1 MIDYKTL
8 ISAVDKYNDEADR
21 IFNKLHRADLE
32 AKTDIIEYGKYANM
46 ERIEWDFSDENA
58 IVIRYYDHGYDLYCS
73 CTMRIP
79 ADIFFNEDKID
90 AWIESLI
97 SAELERQEKDKEAR
111 KKIQEEKERKEYE
124 RLMEKYGSLK
134 SVN

>member
-8 ISAVDKYNDEADR
+8 ISTVDKYSDEADR

-32 AKTDIIEYGKYANM
+32 AKTCIIEYGKYATM
-46 ERIEWDFSDENA
+46 ERVEWDYSDETQ
-58 IVIRYYDHGYDLYCS
+58 ISIRYYDHGYDLYCS
-73 CTMRIP
+73 CSISIP

-90 AWIESLI
+90 AWIKSQI
-97 SAELERQEKDKEAR
+97 SIELERLEKAKEAC

-124 RLMEKYGSLK
+124 RLKEKYGK
-134 SVN
+134 

>member
-73 CTMRIP
+73 CTMCIP

-134 SVN
+134 SEI

>member
-111 KKIQEEKERKEYE
+111 RKIQEEKERKEYE

-134 SVN
+134 SAN

>member
-8 ISAVDKYNDEADR
+8 ISAVDKYSDEADR

-32 AKTDIIEYGKYANM
+32 AKTNIIDYGKYATM
-46 ERIEWDFSDENA
+46 ERIEWDFSDENT
-58 IVIRYYDHGYDLYCS
+58 ISVRYYDHGYDLYCS
-73 CTMRIP
+73 CSINIP

-90 AWIESLI
+90 VWIKSQI
-97 SAELERQEKDKEAR
+97 STELKRLEKAKEAC

-124 RLMEKYGSLK
+124 RLKEKYEDLL
-134 SVN
+134 

>member
-8 ISAVDKYNDEADR
+8 ISTVDKYNDEADR

-32 AKTDIIEYGKYANM
+32 AKTCIIEYGKYATM
-46 ERIEWDFSDENA
+46 ERIEWDYSDENN
-58 IVIRYYDHGYDLYCS
+58 ISIRYYDHGYDLYCS
-73 CTMRIP
+73 CSISIP

-97 SAELERQEKDKEAR
+97 SAELERKKKDEEAI

-124 RLMEKYGSLK
+124 RLKEKYGEL
-134 SVN
+134 V

>member
-32 AKTDIIEYGKYANM
+32 AKTDIIEYGKHAYM
-46 ERIEWDFSDENA
+46 ERIEWDFSDENT
-58 IVIRYYDHGYDLYCS
+58 ISIRYYDHGYDLAMC
-73 CTMRIP
+73 IP
-79 ADIFFNEDKID
+79 ADIFFNDDKID

-97 SAELERQEKDKEAR
+97 SAELERQEKDREAR

-134 SVN
+134 SEN

>member
-32 AKTDIIEYGKYANM
+32 AKTDIIEYGKHASM
-46 ERIEWDFSDENA
+46 ERVEWDFSDENT
-58 IVIRYYDHGYDLYCS
+58 ISIRYYDHDYDLYCS
-73 CTMRIP
+73 CTMCIP
-79 ADIFFNEDKID
+79 ADIFFNDDKIN

-97 SAELERQEKDKEAR
+97 SAELKRQEKDKEAR
-111 KKIQEEKERKEYE
+111 KKIQEEKEMKEYK

-134 SVN
+134 SEI

>member
-8 ISAVDKYNDEADR
+8 ISAVNKYNDEADR

-32 AKTDIIEYGKYANM
+32 AKTDIIEYGKYATM
-46 ERIEWDFSDENA
+46 ERIEWDFSDENTI
-58 IVIRYYDHGYDLYCS
+58 IVRYYDHGYDLYCS
-73 CTMRIP
+73 CSINIP
-79 ADIFFNEDKID
+79 VDIFFNEDKID

-97 SAELERQEKDKEAR
+97 SAELERQEKNKEAY
-111 KKIQEEKERKEYE
+111 KKNQEKKEMKEYK

-134 SVN
+134 SEN

>member
-32 AKTDIIEYGKYANM
+32 AKTDIIEYGKHASM
-46 ERIEWDFSDENA
+46 ERVEWDFSDENT
-58 IVIRYYDHGYDLYCS
+58 ISIRYYDHDYDLYCS
-73 CTMRIP
+73 CTMCIP
-79 ADIFFNEDKID
+79 ADIFFNDDKIN

-97 SAELERQEKDKEAR
+97 SAELKRQEKDKEAR

-124 RLMEKYGSLK
+124 RLMEKYG
-134 SVN
+134 

>member
-32 AKTDIIEYGKYANM
+32 AKTDIIEYGKHAYM
-46 ERIEWDFSDENA
+46 ERIEWEFSDENK
-58 IVIRYYDHGYDLYCS
+58 INIRYYDRGYDLYCS
-73 CTMRIP
+73 CTINIP
-79 ADIFFNEDKID
+79 ADIFFNDDKID

-134 SVN
+134 SEN

>member
-8 ISAVDKYNDEADR
+8 ISVVNKYNDEADR

-32 AKTDIIEYGKYANM
+32 AKTDIIEYGKHAYM
-46 ERIEWDFSDENA
+46 ERIEWDYSDENT
-58 IVIRYYDHGYDLYCS
+58 ISIRYYDHGYDLYCS
-73 CTMRIP
+73 CTMSIP

-97 SAELERQEKDKEAR
+97 SSELERQEKDKEAR
-111 KKIQEEKERKEYE
+111 RKIQEEKERKEYE

-134 SVN
+134 SEI

>member
-32 AKTDIIEYGKYANM
+32 AKTGIIEYGKHAYM
-46 ERIEWDFSDENA
+46 ERIEWDYSDENT
-58 IVIRYYDHGYDLYCS
+58 ISIRYYDHGYDLYCS

-111 KKIQEEKERKEYE
+111 RKIQEEKERKEYE

-134 SVN
+134 SEI

>member
-46 ERIEWDFSDENA
+46 ERVEWDYSDENE

-79 ADIFFNEDKID
+79 VDIFFNEDKID

-111 KKIQEEKERKEYE
+111 RKIQEEKERKEYE

-134 SVN
+134 SEI

>member
-111 KKIQEEKERKEYE
+111 RKIQEEKERKEYE

>member
-73 CTMRIP
+73 CTMCIP

-111 KKIQEEKERKEYE
+111 RKIQEEKERKEYE